1 MPMKTQTQS
10 KTSSPRWRTSGAT
23 MSHRRLEAEN
33 LIGARNFNR
42 LSDRSFIARLN
53 QFCRFN
59 EYVGPEVLHQGLFKF
74 VKVLASNGSRMF
86 IFLFLLCY
94 FVSPNI
100 KAQDTYRLTLPEV
113 TEIARSK
120 SPDAVLAKTRLNN
133 NYWRF
138 RSFQADL
145 RPQIQLDA
153 TLPNLN
159 RSIESITLPDG
170 NEDFIS
176 RSLMRNSLGVSLSQ
190 PIVATGG
197 QVFLS
202 TGLRRLDIFK
212 NDFNDGSISYLSTP
226 VSLGFVQPLRTFN
239 QLKWNKKIEPI
250 RYEEQ
255 QRSFNEEKE
264 IAAAESARLFFDL
277 LIAQLNFEATAN
289 NKANADT
296 LYSISQ
302 GRFGVGRIAETDLL
316 QIELSVMNANAAY
329 AQATLNA
336 QTANEALRR
345 FLGLTGNVIFEL
357 VPPAD
362 IPNVVV
368 DESLAMEYANRY
380 RSEILAYERR
390 LLEAEANVDRAV
402 KSNGFQVDV
411 NGQFGLSGTSQSFSN
426 AYSDLIDQ
434 EVFSLGVSVP
444 IADFGKARS
453 RIEVARSNRELEQLN
468 VTQERISLER
478 RVRLQVQQFDLLRNQ
493 VDLADRA
500 YEVSRRGEEI
510 TRKRYLIGKISVTE
524 LNLAVSSMDSA
535 RSQYFSALRNF
546 WLGYYELRRLTLYDF
561 IGGEALVVE

>member
-1 MPMKTQTQS
+1 MLMKTPMRYLPSIVPIETCFS
-10 KTSSPRWRTSGAT
+10 R
-23 MSHRRLEAEN
+23 
-33 LIGARNFNR
+33 
-42 LSDRSFIARLN
+42 
-53 QFCRFN
+53 
-59 EYVGPEVLHQGLFKF
+59 LFKSQA
-74 VKVLASNGSRMF
+74 VRPLGY
-86 IFLFLLCY
+86 IFYACFLLCY
-94 FVSPNI
+94 FASQNI
-100 KAQDTYRLTLPEV
+100 AAQESYQLSLPEV
-113 TEIARSK
+113 IEIARSE

-145 RPQIQLDA
+145 RPQVSLNA

-176 RSLMRNSLGVSLSQ
+176 RSLMRNSMSVSLSQ

-212 NDFNDGSISYLSTP
+212 NDFNDGSISYLSSP
-226 VSLGFVQPLRTFN
+226 ISLGFVQPLRTYN
-239 QLKWNKKIEPI
+239 ELRWNKKIEPI

-255 QRSFNEEKE
+255 QRAFNEQKE
-264 IAAAESARLFFDL
+264 TAAAESARLFFDL
-277 LIAQLNFEATAN
+277 LIAQLNLEAATK

-316 QIELSVMNANAAY
+316 QIELSVMNANAAF

-336 QTANEALRR
+336 QTANEQLRR
-345 FLGLTGNVIFEL
+345 FLGLTGDVNFEL
-357 VPPAD
+357 IPPAT
-362 IPNVVV
+362 IPDVTV
-368 DESLAMEYANRY
+368 DEAVAMEYANRY

-390 LLEAEANVDRAV
+390 LLEAEANLDRAV
-402 KSNGFQVDV
+402 KSNGFQVNL
-411 NGQFGLSGTSQSFSN
+411 NGQFGLSGTSRNFSE
-426 AYSDLIDQ
+426 AYADLVDQ
-434 EVFSLGVSVP
+434 EVFSVGISVP

-453 RIEVARSNRELEQLN
+453 RIEVARSNQELEQLN
-468 VTQERISLER
+468 VNQERISLER

-500 YEVSRRGEEI
+500 YEVARRGEAI
-510 TRKRYLIGKISVTE
+510 TRKRYLIGKISITE

-535 RSQYFSALRNF
+535 RAQYFSALRNF

-561 IGGEALVVE
+561 IKGEALVNEE